1 MKRLKRLTALAA
13 LAAIAGCSSIS
24 ISTDFDS
31 NADFAGYKTFGW
43 MKQADSEEGYD
54 YSGLVDERIKSAVDK
69 QLQTKGLTKGTTNTD
84 LLVVYHAGKK
94 EQLEVEDWGY
104 GGWWGVGGGD
114 AYSYEEGTLIVD
126 LVDASTKKMVW
137 RGTAKKAMSES
148 PSSEE
153 RDAAI
158 DEAIQKMFEK
168 YPPSN

>member
-1 MKRLKRLTALAA
+1 MRRLEGLIAIIT
-13 LAAIAGCSSIS
+13 LAAITGCSSIS

-43 MKQADSEEGYD
+43 MKQSDSGEGYD
-54 YSGLVDERIKSAVDK
+54 YSGLVDERIKSAADK
-69 QLQTKGLTKGTTNTD
+69 QLQAKGLTKATTDTD

-104 GGWWGVGGGD
+104 GGWWGVGGGE

-126 LVDASTKKMVW
+126 LVDANTKKMVW
-137 RGTAKKAMSES
+137 RGTAKKAMSDNPS
-148 PSSEE
+148 PEE

-168 YPPSN
+168 YPPSP